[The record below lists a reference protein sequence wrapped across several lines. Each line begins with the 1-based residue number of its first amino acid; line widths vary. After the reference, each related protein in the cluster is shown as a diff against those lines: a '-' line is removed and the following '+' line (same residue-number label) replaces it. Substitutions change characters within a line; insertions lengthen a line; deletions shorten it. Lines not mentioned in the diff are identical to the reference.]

1 MEDVKT
7 AQQKLAVDKMVWI
20 LEKQETDLT
29 FVKKSDK
36 DYILEGIAAI
46 FGIENNNHRIYEEA
60 EYLPHLDYLK
70 AKIAKK
76 GLLGELD
83 HPEKFDVSLKNV
95 SHIIES
101 LDYDKGS
108 RQVKIRIKLL
118 NNHPAGEM
126 AKALADA
133 GVPLRISSRAAGVVR
148 ENKRVQIKKIFTYDL
163 VCESGF
169 EEATLER
176 INEGLSNGLSH
187 IKSQSLENRLENISE
202 SLGFEKSSGVRIY
215 NVSEDKRDEFLK
227 SMGEEKINN
236 SNQEMANYVTIDELD
251 SYSVLIKT
259 EIGALRERIEGA
271 PGLQK
276 IEETIQLLESKVAQI
291 EKYSRYLAENLDKTI
306 AYSEYLAE
314 NVDQNIE
321 YSKYL
326 AENLDRNI
334 SYAEYLAENV
344 DKTISY
350 SEYLAENLDKGI
362 SFANYLAENLEKGI
376 AYGEYLAENLD
387 KSISYQEYLAENL
400 DRNISYSEYLAE
412 NLDKSIT
419 YGDYLAEN
427 IDKGI
432 SYSEYVAE
440 KLEKNI
446 LYSEYIAENVNT
458 IPATPATKMNEG
470 ARATTEV
477 KIDKPATYA
486 GLSTKIDALLE
497 SVKKQKTRSAAN
509 ESQYHFF
516 RFLSEGKRAEFDAL
530 DETKKQKVADAL
542 KDNAYFSE
550 ADVTRKWDSA
560 LVEKIDVTPKY
571 LSAMPEDFK
580 PLYEALSPQEKESI
594 HAQSVGFKLDTEYQI
609 KNFWQ
614 TRKLKKTKAV
624 GFISLNEQEMANKST
639 SPQVSEYITNI
650 GDEIAKRFRK

>member
-1 MEDVKT
+1 MEDIKT
-7 AQQKLAVDKMVWI
+7 SQQKLAVDKMVWI
-20 LEKQETDLT
+20 LEKQESDLT
-29 FVKKSDK
+29 FVKTKES

-101 LDYDKGS
+101 LDYDKAS

-118 NNHPAGEM
+118 NRHPAGEM

-148 ENKRVQIKKIFTYDL
+148 ENKKVQIKKIFTYDL

-176 INEGLSNGLSH
+176 INESVSTGLSH
-187 IKSQSLENRLENISE
+187 IKSNSLENQLENISE
-202 SLGFEKSSGVRIY
+202 SLGFEKSSGIRIY
-215 NVSEDKRDEFLK
+215 NVTEEKRDEFLK
-227 SMGEEKINN
+227 TIGEDKINN
-236 SNQEMANYVTIDELD
+236 SNQEMANYVTVDELD

-259 EIGALRERIEGA
+259 EIDALREKIEGA

-276 IEETIQLLESKVAQI
+276 VEETIKLLESKVAQI
-291 EKYSRYLAENLDKTI
+291 EEYAKYLAENLDKTI

-314 NVDQNIE
+314 NVDQSIE

-326 AENLDRNI
+326 AENLDKSI
-334 SYAEYLAENV
+334 SYQEYLAENL
-344 DKTISY
+344 DRNISY

-412 NLDKSIT
+412 NLDKTIT

-446 LYSEYIAENVNT
+446 LYSEYIAENVNSASVAPT
-458 IPATPATKMNEG
+458 AKMNESVD
-470 ARATTEV
+470 TNKEKV
-477 KIDKPATYA
+477 EKPAVVYE
-486 GLSTKIDALLE
+486 GLSSKIDALLE
-497 SVKKQKTRSAAN
+497 SVKKQKTRTAAN

-550 ADVTRKWDSA
+550 ADITRKWDEA
-560 LVEKIDVTPKY
+560 LVEKIDVTPRY
-571 LSAMPEDFK
+571 LSAMPEEFK
-580 PLYEALSPQEKESI
+580 GLYEALTPQEKESI
-594 HAQSVGFKLDTEYQI
+594 HAQSVGFKLETDYQI

-614 TRKLKKTKAV
+614 TRNLKKTKAI
-624 GFISLNEQEMANKST
+624 GYISLNEQEMVSKG
-639 SPQVSEYITNI
+639 PQVSEYISNI
-650 GDEIAKRFRK
+650 GEEIAKRFRK